1 MLAANIELRLGFPL
15 EEIVKVLE
23 ELKGFAT
30 P

>member
-1 MLAANIELRLGFPL
+1 MLAANIELRLAFPL